1 MPEVQNVGAVDYAQ
15 YQPSQY
21 QETSPEYVSEPEG
34 YDEHADQMR
43 AATKSRLGATI
54 LSLAVVGGLALWGG
68 HAWGKKSAKDAVQNY
83 EKAQK
88 AMEEVEKA
96 AQEGNNK
103 WFGENHCGNKLLQKI
118 KDLFKPFKNT
128 AEEAKD
134 VAKKAADDAK
144 DAATELEEHATD
156 SVK

>member
-1 MPEVQNVGAVDYAQ
+1 
-15 YQPSQY
+15 
-21 QETSPEYVSEPEG
+21 
-34 YDEHADQMR
+34 
-43 AATKSRLGATI
+43 
-54 LSLAVVGGLALWGG
+54 
-68 HAWGKKSAKDAVQNY
+68 
-83 EKAQK
+83 
-88 AMEEVEKA
+88 MEEVEKA

-134 VAKKAADDAK
+134 GAKKAADDAK